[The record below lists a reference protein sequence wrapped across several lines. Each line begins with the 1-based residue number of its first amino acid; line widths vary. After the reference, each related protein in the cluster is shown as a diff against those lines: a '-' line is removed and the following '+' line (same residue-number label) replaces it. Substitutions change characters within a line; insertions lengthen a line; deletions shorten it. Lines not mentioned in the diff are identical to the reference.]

1 MTNIT
6 IEDITT
12 GTVDGTGVFDKL
24 MNAVKEHIKEEYA
37 NGRIK
42 GTDYAQVYLGALQGV
57 LGQSVEY
64 VLREKLTEAQVEGA
78 LKDIVLKEAQIIGS
92 GYDNQVKQQQVAESV
107 FRVNN
112 MLPKELEQITAQIE
126 QITAQIEDIAKGIEI
141 KDMQK
146 QIAYVER
153 VIKDK
158 EATTMGLDN
167 AIRLREE
174 ARKQDTNYVYV
185 PVYKEIG

>member
-42 GTDYAQVYLGALQGV
+42 GTDYAQVYLGAIQGV
-57 LGQSVEY
+57 LSQSVEY

-78 LKDIVLKEAQIIGS
+78 LKDIALKEAQIIGS

-126 QITAQIEDIAKGIEI
+126 DIAKGIEI
-141 KDMQK
+141 KEEQK
-146 QIAYVER
+146 RTVYVER
-153 VIKDK
+153 ILKDK
-158 EATTMGLDN
+158 EATALGLDN
-167 AIRLREE
+167 SMKLNED
-174 ARKQDTNYVYV
+174 ARKKSPEYIYT